1 MDGDACK
8 ATPDCT
14 GVIEDGYCTVC
25 GRIGTRPVVDTVAE
39 EAREPSVDAG
49 RPVSPG
55 SNGRAGG
62 VAGTATA
69 TAADGTAEETGTS
82 SIPRSPQHEGLRSQL
97 QETPRSPS
105 PDVGGPLP
113 HRGPPPGGL
122 GGMDGAKDA
131 PQSEAGATS
140 ATHGTAG
147 SSDTSGITGS
157 RPSGSPTSPSRR
169 TTSTGRG
176 SSSRSRIG
184 AGLVSVPPMPMLDPS
199 TAMMAEPI
207 VAEDKRF
214 CGNCGTEVG
223 RSKDDRPG
231 RLAGFCSKCRQP
243 YSFIPPLD
251 SGDLVAGQYRVWGC
265 LAYGGL
271 GWIYLAQDEQVSN
284 RWVVLKGL
292 LNSSDSDAMEAA
304 LAERQ
309 FLARVEHPSVV
320 RIYNFVQHAGAGYI
334 VMEYV
339 GGKTLKRILQE
350 RRRAN
355 GSAGGALPV
364 EHGIAYILG
373 ILPAFSY
380 LHGLGLVYNDFKPD
394 NLMLQGDD
402 VKLIDL
408 GAVTKMEDPNAAVFG
423 TDGYQAPEVARLG
436 PSASSDLYSV
446 ARCLAVLIL
455 DFRGYQTKYKYSLPE
470 PEEHP
475 ILLQHE
481 SLYRFLLKGSA
492 TNPDDRFQSAD
503 EMADQLLGVLREVV
517 SAKDGAPRPASS
529 SLFGGD
535 LQAMYANSRTP
546 IAPDWRHLPTL
557 KVNPADPSANFVV
570 NVSAVGSPIEQMSL
584 LDDAIRQGHVADT
597 AETRLAAARAMI
609 WMGRTAEAED
619 RLEDVNR
626 EDPWDWRVTWYRG
639 VSLLRRGMAG
649 DAKQA
654 FERIHSDLPG
664 ELAPKLAEALAAELA
679 GDLPRSADLYT
690 TVANTDPNFTSACF
704 GLARVRDAMGD
715 PAGAAAAYRRIPET
729 SSLYA
734 PAQVALTRMLIRMAQ
749 AGAAVSELQ
758 HASTAIQRLD
768 LDSELR
774 SQLTIELFEA
784 ALGLLESRSMKPDPA
799 VRLVGRPLE
808 ENGIRLGLER
818 AYREL
823 ARLATGEDKIRL
835 VDRANEVRPLT
846 AV

>member
-1 MDGDACK
+1 MDGDACT
-8 ATPDCT
+8 ATPGCT

-25 GRIGTRPVVDTVAE
+25 GRIGARQVADAVAE
-39 EAREPSVDAG
+39 LTPEPPVDA
-49 RPVSPG
+49 RAVSPA
-55 SNGRAGG
+55 SNGSVGGAAGAA
-62 VAGTATA
+62 AGSTSGGIAGET
-69 TAADGTAEETGTS
+69 GTTGTS
-82 SIPRSPQHEGLRSQL
+82 SIPRRSEPGVQ
-97 QETPRSPS
+97 RSPGAAQGRAVPDQRPS
-105 PDVGGPLP
+105 PGGPA
-113 HRGPPPGGL
+113 
-122 GGMDGAKDA
+122 GMDGVWETTQ
-131 PQSEAGATS
+131 PEAGQTS
-140 ATHGTAG
+140 ATHDTDGTAG
-147 SSDTSGITGS
+147 TSDTGTGGS

-176 SSSRSRIG
+176 STSRSRIG

-199 TAMMAEPI
+199 AAIMQQPI

-214 CGNCGTEVG
+214 CGKCGSEVG
-223 RSKDDRPG
+223 RSKDDLPG
-231 RLAGFCSKCRQP
+231 RLAGFCSKCRQA

-251 SGDLVAGQYRVWGC
+251 SGDLVAGQYRIWGC

-292 LNSSDSDAMEAA
+292 LNSSDSDSMQAA

-350 RRRAN
+350 RRRAT
-355 GSAGGALPV
+355 GAAGGALAV
-364 EHGIAYILG
+364 EHAISYILG

-380 LHGLGLVYNDFKPD
+380 LHSIGLVYNDFKPD
-394 NLMLQGDD
+394 NLVLQGDD

-408 GAVTKMEDPNAAVFG
+408 GAVTRMDDPNAAVFG
-423 TDGYQAPEVARLG
+423 TDGYQAPEVGRLG
-436 PSASSDLYSV
+436 PSAASDLYSV
-446 ARCLAVLIL
+446 ARCLAVLIM
-455 DFRGYQTKYKYSLPE
+455 DFRGYQTKHKYSLPE
-470 PEEHP
+470 PEEHA

-481 SLYRFLLKGSA
+481 SLHRFLQKGSA
-492 TNPDDRFQSAD
+492 TNPDDRFQTAD

-517 SAKDGAPRPASS
+517 SAKDGTPRPAAS

-535 LQAMYANSRTP
+535 LQALYASSRTP
-546 IAPDWRHLPTL
+546 LAPDWRHLPTL

-570 NVSAVGSPIEQMSL
+570 NVSAVGSPTEQMAL
-584 LDDAIRQGHVADT
+584 LEDAIRQGHVADT
-597 AETRLAAARAMI
+597 AETRLAAARALI
-609 WMGRTAEAED
+609 WMGRTAEAEE

-639 VSLLRRGMAG
+639 VSLLRRGLAG

-664 ELAPKLAEALAAELA
+664 ELAPKLAEGLAAELA
-679 GDLPRSADLYT
+679 GDLPRSAELYAA
-690 TVANTDPNFTSACF
+690 VVNTDPNFTSGCF
-704 GLARVRDAMGD
+704 GLARVHDAMGD
-715 PAGAAAAYRRIPET
+715 PAAAAAAYRRIPET

-734 PAQVALTRMLIRMAQ
+734 PAQVALTRMLIRMAR
-749 AGAAVSELQ
+749 AGAGVSELHQ
-758 HASTAIQRLD
+758 ASTSIQRLD

-774 SQLTIELFEA
+774 SQLTIELLEA
-784 ALGLLESRSMKPDPA
+784 ALELLASRSVKPDPA
-799 VRLVGRPLE
+799 FRLLGRPFE
-808 ENGIRLGLER
+808 ETGVRLGLER

-823 ARLATGEDKIRL
+823 ARLASREDKIRL
-835 VDRANEVRPLT
+835 VDRANQVRPLT